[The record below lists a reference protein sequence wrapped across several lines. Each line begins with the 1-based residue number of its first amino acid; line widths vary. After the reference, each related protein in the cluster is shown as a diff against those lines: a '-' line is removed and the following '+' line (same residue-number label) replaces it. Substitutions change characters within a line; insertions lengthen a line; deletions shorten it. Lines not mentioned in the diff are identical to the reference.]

1 VEPVAQVVAVQET
14 RVGAARKAAA
24 SVAQRQGATNGG
36 WNLAAAAADTQLV
49 GAASVAR
56 HGHQAAVAGD
66 AAKRFRGKCARQS
79 LGKEDAM

>member
-1 VEPVAQVVAVQET
+1 
-14 RVGAARKAAA
+14 
-24 SVAQRQGATNGG
+24 
-36 WNLAAAAADTQLV
+36 V